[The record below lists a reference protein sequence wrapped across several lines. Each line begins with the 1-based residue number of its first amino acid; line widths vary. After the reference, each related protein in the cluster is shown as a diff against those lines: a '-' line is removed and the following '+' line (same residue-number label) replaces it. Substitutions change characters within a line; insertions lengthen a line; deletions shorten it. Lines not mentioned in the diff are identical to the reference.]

1 MQFFRTLMPY
11 LLQNKLLGIF
21 FICGVIVEVVYLVA
35 APLSLKYL
43 VDEAFVPKNFQVFVV
58 ILSILVIGGVLS
70 VCAGTGGD
78 YALNKLSGRV
88 IQRLRT
94 ELFAHMQKQS
104 LPFFEKYRVGDLVS
118 RFSSD
123 MASIERVICQ
133 SFPFLIKET
142 LSILM
147 GLVMLLVLEWK
158 LTLAM
163 LIGSILM
170 FIGPKLLQGRAEASN
185 AKYKEAQEQFS
196 NMIDETVKGYKTVKA
211 LHQQDRLLQRA
222 QGQIRDLLSLG
233 LNMHILNSLLERLP
247 LTVLLVLNGMMIGFG
262 GYLIFHDEMTVGD
275 FIAFFTLFMSVGQSA
290 SNLSYLIPNLIDSSI
305 SFKRIAE
312 ILNHQPSVPEA
323 SDPVAL
329 PPLDKYIEM
338 NQVTFGFTEGTEQIK
353 EVSLRIAAGSY
364 AAFVGPSGSGKS
376 TALQLLSR
384 FYDPRQ
390 GSVRIDGYDLKTVS
404 EASLRRQMD
413 IVFQDT
419 FLFNTTIRDNLRLGS
434 ELVTDAEMMEAAEL
448 ARIHETLISWPEGY
462 DTLINNEGAS
472 LSGGQRQRISIARA
486 LLRQPRLLLLDEV
499 TSALDPATEADINQ
513 TIQQLRHHTTI
524 ISVTHRLSSIVN
536 ADVIFVFKDGRIVE
550 SGTHQ
555 ELLQQSGLYH
565 EMWEKQHGF
574 MLSQDGLHATVDGH
588 RLAKFP
594 FFAGVDSLLLQN
606 ISTLFSTETFK
617 EGDTVVQEGDQGDK
631 FYIIVRGKFEILKS
645 FQSSSLQRV
654 ATLQDGDHFGEIAL
668 LKGIPRTAT
677 VRAMGPSVLL
687 SVRREA
693 FLELTAKYPQIF
705 TVVERT
711 LKERI

>member
-1 MQFFRTLMPY
+1 
-11 LLQNKLLGIF
+11 
-21 FICGVIVEVVYLVA
+21 
-35 APLSLKYL
+35 
-43 VDEAFVPKNFQVFVV
+43 
-58 ILSILVIGGVLS
+58 
-70 VCAGTGGD
+70 
-78 YALNKLSGRV
+78 
-88 IQRLRT
+88 
-94 ELFAHMQKQS
+94 
-104 LPFFEKYRVGDLVS
+104 
-118 RFSSD
+118 

-196 NMIDETVKGYKTVKA
+196 NMIDETVKGYKIVKA
-211 LHQQDRLLQRA
+211 LHQQDRLLRRA

-247 LTVLLVLNGMMIGFG
+247 LTVLLVLNGTMIGFG
-262 GYLIFHDEMTVGD
+262 GYLIFHDQMTVGD

-305 SFKRIAE
+305 SFKRISE

-338 NQVTFGFTEGTEQIK
+338 NQVTFGFTEGTDQIK

-390 GSVRIDGYDLKTVS
+390 GSVRIDGYDLRTVS

-448 ARIHETLISWPEGY
+448 ARIHETLIGWPEGY

-486 LLRQPRLLLLDEV
+486 LLRKPRLLLLDEV

-536 ADVIFVFKDGRIVE
+536 ADVIFVFQDGRIVE

-574 MLSQDGLHATVDGH
+574 MLSQDGLHATIDGH

-594 FFAGVDSLLLQN
+594 FFAGVDLLLLQN

-617 EGDTVVQEGDQGDK
+617 EGDTVVQEGEQGDK

-645 FQSSSLQRV
+645 FQSGSLQRV

-668 LKGIPRTAT
+668 LRGFPGLPR
-677 VRAMGPSVLL
+677 
-687 SVRREA
+687 
-693 FLELTAKYPQIF
+693 
-705 TVVERT
+705 
-711 LKERI
+711 

>member
-21 FICGVIVEVVYLVA
+21 FICGVIVEVIYLVA

-58 ILSILVIGGVLS
+58 ILSILIIGGALS
-70 VCAGTGGD
+70 ICAGTGSD

-196 NMIDETVKGYKTVKA
+196 NMIDETVKGYKIVKA
-211 LHQQDRLLQRA
+211 LHQQDRLLRRA

-247 LTVLLVLNGMMIGFG
+247 LTVLLVLNGTMIGFG
-262 GYLIFHDEMTVGD
+262 GYLIFHDQMTVGD

-305 SFKRIAE
+305 SFKRISE

-338 NQVTFGFTEGTEQIK
+338 NQVTFGFTEGTDQIK

-390 GSVRIDGYDLKTVS
+390 GSVRIDGYDLRTVS

-448 ARIHETLISWPEGY
+448 ARIHETLIGWPEGY

-486 LLRQPRLLLLDEV
+486 LLRKPRLLLLDEV

-536 ADVIFVFKDGRIVE
+536 ADVIFVFQDGRIVE

-574 MLSQDGLHATVDGH
+574 MLSQDGLHATIDGH

-594 FFAGVDSLLLQN
+594 FFAGVDLLLLQN

-617 EGDTVVQEGDQGDK
+617 EGDTVVQEGEQGDK

-645 FQSSSLQRV
+645 FQSGSLQRV

-668 LKGIPRTAT
+668 LRGIPRTAT